1 MKIKLLLI
9 LLCSTLGLGS
19 AAAQFKIGQEHLGG
33 IIVILNKKGTG
44 GMIMQ
49 KTDFTPSGTPK
60 MNWHDARRNVAL
72 AGSEYRLPTGR
83 EWEQIYLNNN
93 ILKIEGQFWSSNDNA
108 NLTYGAWAF
117 DFATGKQYFENKNVR
132 LRIRTIALKTF

>member
-1 MKIKLLLI
+1 MKYKLLI
-9 LLCSTLGLGS
+9 TLLFAGIWMNSS
-19 AAAQFKIGQEHLGG
+19 SAQFKIGQEHLGG
-33 IIVILNKKGTG
+33 IIVILNRTGTG

-83 EWEQIYLNNN
+83 EWEQIYLNNS
-93 ILKIEGQFWSSNDNA
+93 ILKINGQFWSSNDNA
-108 NLTYGAWAF
+108 NLKYGAWAF
-117 DFATGKQYFENKNVR
+117 DFGTGKQYFENKGIR
-132 LRIRTIALKTF
+132 LRIRTIAFKTF